1 MHAITSSCVLNVQD
15 IMENAIMKYQ
25 VNKTSLTP
33 TIPGAHLQAFPYP
46 CHVVDQFNDAMVM
59 NIGLIWMVAFVN
71 TPANLVRFLVEEKEL
86 RLKETMKVMGLSNA
100 VFWVAAFLDTVA
112 CNLAGISLMVAVL
125 KVGQS
130 SITHIEALK
139 GT

>member
-1 MHAITSSCVLNVQD
+1 M
-15 IMENAIMKYQ
+15 
-25 VNKTSLTP
+25 
-33 TIPGAHLQAFPYP
+33 
-46 CHVVDQFNDAMVM
+46 VDQFNDAMVM

-130 SITHIEALK
+130 SITHFVALK
-139 GT
+139 GTYFDFA